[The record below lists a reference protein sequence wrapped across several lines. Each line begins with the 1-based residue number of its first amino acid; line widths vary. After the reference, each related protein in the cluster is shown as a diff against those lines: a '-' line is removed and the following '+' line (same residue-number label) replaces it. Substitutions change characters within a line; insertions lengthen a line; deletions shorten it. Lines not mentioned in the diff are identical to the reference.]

1 MKKPLSLT
9 LLLLL
14 LTLLPAAAQR
24 PKVGVVLC
32 GGGAKGAAHVG
43 VLKVLEEND
52 IPIDMIV
59 GTSMGAIVGGLY
71 AIGYSASELDSLIM
85 AQDWNVVMS
94 DRIPRSSRSFQSK
107 RRQDEYILRIPFGA
121 GDYSR
126 LGAGMPRRT
135 EEGSFLSNIPLAMV
149 DGQNIYNLFTRLS
162 VGYQD
167 SLDFNRMP
175 IPFACVA
182 VDLIGKKEVVFRSGH
197 FVDAIRSSMAIPGYF
212 SPVRIDNMVLIDG
225 GALNNYPVDVA
236 RAMGADIIIGVKLG
250 ELENKEPVI
259 ENIGDL
265 ALEVMDLFMD
275 TKLANAIADT
285 DILITPGTKG
295 FNTLSFDTQSL
306 RTLIDNGEAAAR
318 SKEEDLRKMKDYL
331 DRSSQHFIGPMKQ
344 PERYRKALRLDRD
357 SITLGRVSFD
367 GLSVKDAQWMLGK
380 SCLKPGARISG
391 RDLEQEITNFYNTA
405 AFQSVTYLLRGQT
418 DPYDLEL
425 NFVAGRPSELGLG
438 VRFDSE
444 EVAAIL
450 LGININAHTLYGS
463 KFSVKAKLAYNMQAE
478 FKYAYA
484 FKSLAQFDV
493 SYALRSSNLNI
504 LNQGMVSNM
513 GFTDHSVTAAFST
526 ARVRNIDIRMGTRLD
541 FFNYR
546 RLLTEAET
554 LPTYDTDLK
563 RNKFLSVFFRAEVD
577 RRDQQ
582 YYPMRGFDLT
592 GEFNHYF
599 NHLFGDQADFS
610 TFQLHACSVIPA
622 GSRLAFTLSLD
633 NRTILCKD
641 SAPLVYGNYMGGFLA
656 GRYLD
661 HQIPFIGFT
670 HTHVFKD
677 CLTIATWNRATG
689 SSTTTTSMPPAPTH
703 RISSISGKPSRTS
716 PSSAHGSVTPT
727 TRSSARCRPVS
738 SGRITPTGSVP
749 TSASVIPSDNGQESD
764 ARPDDAALRL
774 ARMLQ
779 ERYPPQAGGPAR
791 DRYGR
796 DPRHP
801 LPGRLSRRC
810 ALRPGLRARQKFAPG
825 LGKSQN

>member
-1 MKKPLSLT
+1 MKRCAAI

-14 LTLLPAAAQR
+14 LSSTALLAQR

-126 LGAGMPRRT
+126 LGAGMQRRP

-167 SLDFNRMP
+167 SLDFSRMP

-182 VDLIGKKEVVFRSGH
+182 VDLIGKKEVIFKSGR

-236 RAMGADIIIGVKLG
+236 RSMGADIIIGVKLG
-250 ELENKEPVI
+250 ELDNKEPVI

-265 ALEVMDLFMD
+265 AIEVMDLFTD
-275 TKLANAIADT
+275 TKLADAIADT
-285 DILITPGTKG
+285 DILITPSTKG
-295 FNTLSFDTQSL
+295 FNTLSFDTESL
-306 RTLIDNGEAAAR
+306 RTLIDNGETAAR
-318 SKEEDLRKMKDYL
+318 SKVEDLKKMKDYL
-331 DRSSQHFIGPMKQ
+331 DRSTQHFIGPMKQ
-344 PERYRKALRLDRD
+344 PERYRKAVRLDRD
-357 SITLGRVSFD
+357 SITLGTVNYT
-367 GLSVKDAQWMLGK
+367 GLSTKDVNLLLGK

-391 RDLEQEITNFYNTA
+391 QDLEQEITRFYNTA
-405 AFQSVTYLLRGQT
+405 AFQSVTYLLRGQS
-418 DPYDLEL
+418 DPYGLEL

-438 VRFDSE
+438 FRFDSE
-444 EVAAIL
+444 EIAAIL

-463 KFSVKAKLAYNMQAE
+463 KFSLKAKLAYNMQAE
-478 FKYAYA
+478 FKYSYA
-484 FKSLAQFDV
+484 FKSLAQFDI
-493 SYALRSSNLNI
+493 SYAARSSNLNI

-513 GFTDHSVTAAFST
+513 GFMNHAITAAFST
-526 ARVRNIDIRMGTRLD
+526 SQVRNSDVRMGARME

-563 RNKFLSVFFRAEVD
+563 RNKFLSAFIRAEVD

-582 YYPMRGFDLT
+582 YYPMKGFDVN
-592 GEFNHYF
+592 GEFHYYL
-599 NHLFGDQADFS
+599 NRLFGGQADFS
-610 TFQLHACSVIPA
+610 TIQLHASTVIPA
-622 GSRLAFTLSLD
+622 GNRLAFTLSLD
-633 NRTILCKD
+633 NRTIICKD
-641 SAPLVYGNYMGGFLA
+641 SAPLVLGNYMGGFLA
-656 GRYLD
+656 SRYLD

-677 CLTIATWNRATG
+677 YLTIATLESRY
-689 SSTTTTSMPPAPTH
+689 
-703 RISSISGKPSRTS
+703 RILDNHYVYASGAYAQDFEHLKEAFQGKPVI
-716 PSSAHGSVTPT
+716 G
-727 TRSSARCRPVS
+727 ARIGYS
-738 SGRITPTGSVP
+738 YN
-749 TSASVIPSDNGQESD
+749 SVI
-764 ARPDDAALRL
+764 
-774 ARMLQ
+774 
-779 ERYPPQAGGPAR
+779 GP
-791 DRYGR
+791 
-796 DPRHP
+796 
-801 LPGRLSRRC
+801 LS
-810 ALRPGLRARQKFAPG
+810 ANIIWSNYTQQVGAYVSIGYAF
-825 LGKSQN
+825 